1 MYELAQTL
9 SLGGLVLGTI
19 GYGLLVRRR
28 EWLRRSGDIAAAT
41 GLQGLVRVMLADGG
55 YVPE

>member
-1 MYELAQTL
+1 MQELTQAL
-9 SLGGLVLGTI
+9 SLTGLILGSI
-19 GYGLLVRRR
+19 AYGLLVRRR
-28 EWLRRSGDIAAAT
+28 VQLRRSGDVAATT